1 MTPDDLAGPDS
12 PPAMS
17 PELLPHASRLDEIE
31 GWAAD
36 LEQQLAAGPATILQQ
51 QQRAADAIAGTV
63 QGAAGSRIVTLEG
76 LRTKLA
82 GKMQKRAH
90 QLFGNA
96 WTNTVPYGAIYPST
110 QDALYGLQSGD
121 SFGSMGL
128 TQPTQQPAPAPV
140 ITTTG
145 TPASPPPPPGPY
157 PPPPGSAGRTPAG
170 PLGSGSFDPGGD
182 PGFDPL
188 PDEPPTDPVPPWQ
201 QFPPGGGI
209 IEDPTF
215 PPAPNNF
222 PGGIPVSTSCGPA
235 MLTFAAT
242 AAVGDY
248 FAWAAAGA
256 GGCTLVPAVIPQY
269 LAPPIPQG
277 WCNLWGQDPA
287 TGGQLF
293 GVWAPCG
300 CTLWIPQGGGDAIVC
315 CGPPPAGYCMVYA
328 NNQSGGVS
336 PPGPTPPPP
345 SGPAAEVCA
354 AIATALC
361 GVPAKDPPAVPQA
374 PSDDRCGFIEFF
386 HQMMVGNVGSLGD
399 YFKVMSGT
407 VPAGDTVPTM
417 LKWLLGVNSPALPE
431 LASRL
436 FTWAGNLN
444 RKLSESLDCELAGT
458 AALSTVHAMVAILD
472 KYLPIIPPQYR
483 ELVKQALNFGCTY
496 LLPSGSEAD
505 RAYLMAEI
513 DQKTWECWH
522 KAAGDLVKPAEKVMR
537 SGREKPTAREY
548 DLLYRRKYISQEQ
561 SATGMRRAGALDD
574 DDAQLLRLLND
585 QWPGLADVIRMMVR
599 DVADP
604 DAVRRAGLDTD
615 FEKKWQGKLKE
626 FGDALGVPP
635 DIALYYWRA
644 HWKLPSATQLFEMLH
659 RLRPDA
665 ADEFAGV
672 TADDVREALKQDDM
686 APAWVDHL
694 MAISYKVVTRVD
706 ARRMYTLHTIDDEQL
721 QGYFQDEGYTE
732 RDARALVE
740 FSREQRRVAEL
751 KASGLPSVRTMVTA
765 YARGE
770 AGTSDLM
777 EVAQQLLPQ
786 PEQLDT
792 AMQAA
797 DLARDL
803 VNRRQQIAGIK
814 RQYVSGL
821 IGDDDTRQIL
831 FGIGVDP
838 DEVEAFLFTWK
849 ILKQKK
855 GKEPSA
861 AMLCKWRYNGI
872 ITAAQQAAALV
883 NVGWAPAD
891 ALRIVKEC
899 EREIAEKEAKAA
911 AKAAQ
916 DAAKAVKQAEKEAA
930 ASRKKSLDEAKEFA
944 RRNGRNGVPA
954 SAGP

>member
-1 MTPDDLAGPDS
+1 MTPDDQAGPHV
-12 PPAMS
+12 PADMA

-63 QGAAGSRIVTLEG
+63 QGAAGSKLTQLEA
-76 LRTKLA
+76 LRGKLA
-82 GKMQKRAH
+82 GKMQKRAG

-96 WTNTVPYGAIYPST
+96 WTNTVNYGAIYPTT
-110 QDALYGLQSGD
+110 QDALYGLKTGD

-128 TQPTQQPAPAPV
+128 TQPAQQPGPAPIV
-140 ITTTG
+140 TTTG
-145 TPASPPPPPGPY
+145 TPASPPQYPQPYQPPPVPVSSA
-157 PPPPGSAGRTPAG
+157 PPGA
-170 PLGSGSFDPGGD
+170 LGGGFVDPGED
-182 PGFDPL
+182 PGFDPG
-188 PDEPPTDPVPPWQ
+188 PGEFPPREPPPWEPV
-201 QFPPGGGI
+201 PPGGGI

-215 PPAPNNF
+215 PPDQP
-222 PGGIPVSTSCGPA
+222 PGDGGGTLIVSTSCGP
-235 MLTFAAT
+235 MPLILRG
-242 AAVGDY
+242 GDCAGLY
-248 FAWAAAGA
+248 AWFMAGAAG
-256 GGCTLVPAVIPQY
+256 CYPASTYDPSC
-269 LAPPIPQG
+269 LALPIPGG
-277 WCNLWGQDPA
+277 WCNLWGAALDGTMAFQV
-287 TGGQLF
+287 L
-293 GVWAPCG
+293 VPCG
-300 CTLWIPQGGGDAIVC
+300 FGLFIPVAGGPAVVC
-315 CGPPPAGYCMVYA
+315 GQNPGSGYCYVYA
-328 NNQSGGVS
+328 NSIGGPA
-336 PPGPTPPPP
+336 PPGPTPTPPGG
-345 SGPAAEVCA
+345 GPAAEVCV

-361 GVPAKDPPAVPQA
+361 GVPGQPVPAVPPGA
-374 PSDDRCGFIEFF
+374 TDDRCGYLDAVHAAFQGGIGGLDE
-386 HQMMVGNVGSLGD
+386 V
-399 YFKVMSGT
+399 FKVLSGT
-407 VPAGDTVPTM
+407 MKAGESLPTWAR
-417 LKWLLGVNSPALPE
+417 WLFGATSPVLPE
-431 LASRL
+431 LAGRL
-436 FTWAGNLN
+436 FKWASDLN
-444 RKLSESLDCELAGT
+444 KKASENLDCDLAGT
-458 AALSTVHAMVAILD
+458 AALSTVHAVVAILD

-483 ELVKQALNFGCTY
+483 EIVKQALNFGCTY

-522 KAAGDLVKPAEKVMR
+522 KAAGDLIKPAEHVMR

-574 DDAQLLRLLND
+574 DEAQLLRLLND

-732 RDARALVE
+732 RDAKSLVE
-740 FSREQRRVAEL
+740 FSKENRRIAEL
-751 KASGLPSVRTMVTA
+751 KAAGLPSVRSMVNA

-838 DEVEAFLFTWK
+838 DEVAAFLFTWK
-849 ILKQKK
+849 ILMQKK
-855 GKEPSA
+855 GKQPSA
-861 AMLCKWRYNGI
+861 AQLCKWRYYGI
-872 ITAAQQAAALV
+872 ITAAQQTTALV

-891 ALRIVKEC
+891 ALRIVREC